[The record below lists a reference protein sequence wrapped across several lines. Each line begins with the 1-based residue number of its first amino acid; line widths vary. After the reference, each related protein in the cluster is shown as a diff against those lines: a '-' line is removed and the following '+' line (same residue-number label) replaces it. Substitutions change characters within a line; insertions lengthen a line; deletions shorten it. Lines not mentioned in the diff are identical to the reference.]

1 MELNDNVAEIF
12 YSQLPNVSSQPKKTT
27 VLSRL
32 PQTRMIALIVVG
44 LLVGH
49 THGSV
54 STNKY
59 SPLGPASSMEKD
71 SKVL

>member
-1 MELNDNVAEIF
+1 
-12 YSQLPNVSSQPKKTT
+12 
-27 VLSRL
+27 
-32 PQTRMIALIVVG
+32 MIALIVVG